1 MIAKV
6 SLIKHHPAHI
16 FTITRFLGIVLCALL
31 IQGAQQGAMV
41 SRVTGVQTTDH
52 GDSVTVRFTAADTIR
67 GYQRPEIA
75 RRGLIVRLTDA
86 TNEAAITMPEGMSC
100 RADVIRTFAVYR
112 LGMPWAIADAT
123 IRRDGPNT
131 LILSIRKQRPAAP
144 TSDDPTVVTDAPVG
158 DVPAQRKQW
167 DLDVI
172 VIDPGH
178 GGVDGG
184 AEGVNGALEK
194 NIVLSIG
201 RKLRELI
208 RNGLP
213 GTTVVMTRDDDRFI
227 ELYRRGQ
234 IANEAGGKLFISI
247 HCNSM
252 PTKPHPARG
261 AETYILRPGRNADAA
276 RVAARENASVKFE
289 RSQDR
294 YRGLDNDQL
303 IVATMAQRSF
313 VRLSEL
319 FAEAM
324 QTEVA
329 KATPL
334 ADRGVSQAGFFVLV
348 GASMP
353 NILFETAF
361 LSNPDDAAYISSE
374 AGQLAVARGM
384 LQAIKRYARTYRS
397 LLQK

>member
-6 SLIKHHPAHI
+6 SRIKHHSAHI
-16 FTITRFLGIVLCALL
+16 ITITRFLGIVLCALL
-31 IQGAQQGAMV
+31 IQGAQQGTMV

-52 GDSVTVRFTAADTIR
+52 GDSVTVRFTASDTIR
-67 GYQRPEIA
+67 GYQRPEIS
-75 RRGLIVRLTDA
+75 RRSLVLRLSDA
-86 TNEAAITMPEGMSC
+86 MNEAVIAMPDGMSC

-112 LGMPWAIADAT
+112 LGMPWTIADAT
-123 IRRDGPNT
+123 IRRDGPHT
-131 LILSIRKQRPAAP
+131 LILSIRKQRPTAP
-144 TSDDPTVVTDAPVG
+144 TTEETTVVAEPPTE

-194 NIVLSIG
+194 NVVLSIG

>member
-6 SLIKHHPAHI
+6 SRIRHPSAHI
-16 FTITRFLGIVLCALL
+16 ITITRLLGIVLCALL
-31 IQGAQQGAMV
+31 IQGAQQGAV
-41 SRVTGVQTTDH
+41 VCRVTGVQTTDH

-75 RRGLIVRLTDA
+75 RRGLIVRLADA
-86 TNEAAITMPEGMSC
+86 KNEAEIAMPQGMSC
-100 RADVIRTFAVYR
+100 RADAIRTFAVYR
-112 LGMPWAIADAT
+112 LDMPWTIADAS
-123 IRRDGPNT
+123 IKRDGPNS

-144 TSDDPTVVTDAPVG
+144 SADGAEPTADAALS
-158 DVPAQRKQW
+158 DVPAKRKQW

-178 GGVDGG
+178 GGIDGG

-201 RKLRELI
+201 RRLRDLI
-208 RNGLP
+208 RSNLP

-294 YRGLDNDQL
+294 YKGLDNDQL

-374 AGQLAVARGM
+374 AGQQAMARGM